1 MYLRLLVVIQ
11 VKAFDKSFKK
21 AKCESITIVSS
32 NINEVIRVILN
43 FFIQKFYKHKKVQNA
58 YKQTKIKHVYQ
69 KHLSSNIN
77 EVIKAIVI

>member
-11 VKAFDKSFKK
+11 VKALDKSFKK
-21 AKCESITIVSS
+21 AKCVSIIIVSS

-43 FFIQKFYKHKKVQNA
+43 FFIQKFYNHKKVQNA
-58 YKQTKIKHVYQ
+58 YKQTKIKHVCQ

-77 EVIKAIVI
+77 EVIKTTLI